1 MGKTFYGKYRGI
13 VTDNKDPLS
22 MGRIRA
28 RVPDVLGKEA
38 SGWAL
43 PCVPFAGDDMGFYA
57 IPAVDARVW
66 IEFEQGD
73 PDYPIWVGCWW
84 GSQDELPEEAD
95 DVQKV
100 VIKTKNKQIVVLDG
114 SSGQGS
120 GEISLKTGNTQ
131 DQRLVMNSESIKID
145 NGSDATIELNG
156 PKVAVNDDALE
167 VM

>member
-1 MGKTFYGKYRGI
+1 MSKTFYGKYRGI
-13 VTDNKDPLS
+13 VTDNKDPLK
-22 MGRIRA
+22 MGRIKA
-28 RVPDVLGKEA
+28 RVPDVMGKDA

-84 GSQDELPEEAD
+84 GSQDELPKEAD

-100 VIKTKNKQIVVLDG
+100 VIKTKNGQVVVLDG
-114 SSGQGS
+114 SNEGS
-120 GEISLKTGNTQ
+120 GEISIKTGNAENQ
-131 DQRLVMNSESIKID
+131 SIVMNSESIKID
-145 NGSDATIELNG
+145 NGTDATIELSG
-156 PKVAVNDDALE
+156 PKVALNNDALE
-167 VM
+167 VI